1 LRPGIL
7 YNINNDNNNDND
19 NNNSNNNNN
28 NNGNNN
34 YDNDND
40 GNNSKKN
47 LMVGSNIV
55 GAVQLN
61 LLYYHL
67 FECTGNSA

>member
-1 LRPGIL
+1 MRPVIL

-47 LMVGSNIV
+47 LMDGSNIV

-61 LLYYHL
+61 LLYYNL
-67 FECTGNSA
+67 FERTGNSA